1 MIVEPVKSTTVC
13 TLNLEVNGRQIT
25 DAFSAAPPL
34 QGLNSW
40 KPLNLRSIKVL
51 LYHLGSKVT
60 RERFKLVKTKDYG
73 KSIRKDIDLACLYSS
88 P

>member
-40 KPLNLRSIKVL
+40 KPLNLRSIKAL

-60 RERFKLVKTKDYG
+60 RERDLNLLKPKTMA
-73 KSIRKDIDLACLYSS
+73 IRKDIDLACLYSS